1 MIGSMAV
8 TLEPIVA
15 PGAETH
21 PPFVPTGPDAVRS
34 RFVEHFVDGHLPAR
48 QRPVYDSVVIA
59 GGKGITAWT
68 LAARLA
74 RSPEFAGRVVVAGPP
89 VEETR
94 QLRNGVSL
102 RGTAADFISYALA
115 CPQAAFIR
123 RIIGP
128 QAAGQPVAARQT
140 AAMVRIDPSTGA
152 ASFSHR
158 TTWQGG
164 RHGLG
169 RPIMYGARN
178 SRVANAVREL
188 LDASGIVE
196 IDDAVTS
203 LDDARSLAPGKRP
216 LLVNLT
222 TNPKLFGAPAPPL
235 GRVTLAAQM
244 PLRVRPGGIRR
255 PLTPATCFAPLVHRA
270 GAIDVGYFTPFAD

>member
-1 MIGSMAV
+1 M
-8 TLEPIVA
+8 
-15 PGAETH
+15 
-21 PPFVPTGPDAVRS
+21 
-34 RFVEHFVDGHLPAR
+34 
-48 QRPVYDSVVIA
+48 
-59 GGKGITAWT
+59 
-68 LAARLA
+68 
-74 RSPEFAGRVVVAGPP
+74 
-89 VEETR
+89 
-94 QLRNGVSL
+94 
-102 RGTAADFISYALA
+102 
-115 CPQAAFIR
+115 
-123 RIIGP
+123 
-128 QAAGQPVAARQT
+128 AARQT

-158 TTWQGG
+158 TAWQGG

-244 PLRVRPGGIRR
+244 PLRVRPGKLHARS
-255 PLTPATCFAPLVHRA
+255 RA
-270 GAIDVGYFTPFAD
+270 ANAAVCAVPEQG